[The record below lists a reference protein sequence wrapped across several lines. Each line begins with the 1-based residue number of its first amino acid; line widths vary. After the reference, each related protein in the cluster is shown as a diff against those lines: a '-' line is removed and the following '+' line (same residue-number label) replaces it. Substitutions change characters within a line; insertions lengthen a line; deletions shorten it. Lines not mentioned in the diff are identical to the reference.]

1 MITSTR
7 RLHSVNVTLCNK
19 IKTKVTHCNNK
30 RENQRIR
37 RKLAHFVGC
46 QTLELAVFD
55 TSAVKLDGAL
65 IGRIYLM
72 KFTAIA
78 AISSIALSSATSAIA
93 GPEAEVLHWW
103 TSGGEAK
110 SVAVLQ
116 KEFADNGGT
125 WTDMPVAGGGGDAAM
140 AALRA
145 RVLSGNAPTAVQ
157 LKGPAIQEWYEEGVL
172 ADISSVAEAQGWSAV
187 LPASIAGHMKCEG
200 SWCAAPVN
208 VHRVDWIWA
217 NASVLEANGID
228 MPSTWDEFNAAA
240 EKLQAAG
247 IIPLAHGGQAWQ
259 DATVFEAVALG
270 ILGANG
276 FHKAFVE
283 LDEETLTSDAMVA
296 VFDQMRKMRGYVDP
310 NFSGRDWNLATAMVM
325 NGEAAFQIMGDW
337 AKGEFMAAGKV
348 PGEDFLC
355 LSTPGEGFLYNVDS
369 FAMFA
374 VDGEDKTQGQNLL
387 AELIVGQ
394 NFQKVFNLNK
404 GSIPARTDV
413 ALDEFDT
420 CAHISAAD
428 MSASSLSG
436 SLLPSYAHGMA
447 LRGAQSGAITD
458 VVTAHFNSDMSSA
471 EAVAQLAKAVANS
484 Y

>member
-1 MITSTR
+1 MK
-7 RLHSVNVTLCNK
+7 SV
-19 IKTKVTHCNNK
+19 
-30 RENQRIR
+30 
-37 RKLAHFVGC
+37 FFG
-46 QTLELAVFD
+46 AVSA
-55 TSAVKLDGAL
+55 TALIASAVHAE
-65 IGRIYLM
+65 
-72 KFTAIA
+72 
-78 AISSIALSSATSAIA
+78 
-93 GPEAEVLHWW
+93 PQAEVLHWW

-116 KEFADNGGT
+116 EEFAAKGGT

-140 AALRA
+140 TALRA

-172 ADISSVAEAQGWSAV
+172 ADISAVAEAQGWADV

-200 SWCAAPVN
+200 NWCAAPVN

-217 NASVLEANGID
+217 NADVLEANGID
-228 MPSTWDEFNAAA
+228 MPTTWDEFNAAA

-247 IIPLAHGGQAWQ
+247 VIPLAHGGQAWQ

-270 ILGANG
+270 ILGPDG
-276 FHKAFVE
+276 FRKAFVD
-283 LDEETLTSDAMVA
+283 LDMDTLKSDEMKA
-296 VFDQMRKMRGYVDP
+296 VFDQMRTMRGYVDE

-355 LSTPGEGFLYNVDS
+355 ASVPGDGFLYNVDS
-369 FAMFA
+369 FAMFD
-374 VDGEDKTQGQNLL
+374 VDGDDKKAGQDLL

-413 ALDEFDT
+413 SLEEFDS
-420 CAHISAAD
+420 CAHLSAKD
-428 MSASSLSG
+428 MSESSDNG

-458 VVTAHFNSDMSSA
+458 VVTAHFNSDMSSD
-471 EAVAQLAKAVANS
+471 EAVNMLADAVANS
-484 Y
+484 M

>member
-1 MITSTR
+1 MKAYVTGAVSALSMI
-7 RLHSVNVTLCNK
+7 V
-19 IKTKVTHCNNK
+19 
-30 RENQRIR
+30 
-37 RKLAHFVGC
+37 A
-46 QTLELAVFD
+46 
-55 TSAVKLDGAL
+55 TSAVAEP
-65 IGRIYLM
+65 
-72 KFTAIA
+72 T
-78 AISSIALSSATSAIA
+78 
-93 GPEAEVLHWW
+93 AEVLHYW

-116 KEFADNGGT
+116 KEFADKGGS

-140 AALRA
+140 TALRA

-172 ADISSVAEAQGWSAV
+172 ADISDVAEANNWDAV

-200 SWCAAPVN
+200 TWCAAPVN

-217 NASVLEANGID
+217 NTEVLSANGIE
-228 MPSTWDEFNAAA
+228 MPTTWEEFNAAA
-240 EKLQAAG
+240 EKLQEAG

-270 ILGANG
+270 ILGPEG
-276 FHKAFVE
+276 YRKAFVE
-283 LDEETLTSDAMVA
+283 LDKETLTSDAMIA
-296 VFDQMRKMRGYVDP
+296 VFDQMRIMRGFVDS
-310 NFSGRDWNLATAMVM
+310 NFSGRDWNLATSMVM

-355 LSTPGEGFLYNVDS
+355 ASAPGEGFLYNVDS
-369 FAMFA
+369 FAMFD
-374 VDGEDKTQGQNLL
+374 VDGEDKKAGQQLL
-387 AELIVGQ
+387 AELVVGQ

-413 ALDEFDT
+413 TLDEFDD
-420 CAHISAAD
+420 CARLSADD
-428 MSASSLSG
+428 MQASSDG
-436 SLLPSYAHGMA
+436 DALLPSYAHGMA
-447 LRGAQSGAITD
+447 LRGAQAGAITD

-471 EAVAQLAKAVANS
+471 DAVQMLADGIANS
-484 Y
+484 M

>member
-1 MITSTR
+1 
-7 RLHSVNVTLCNK
+7 
-19 IKTKVTHCNNK
+19 
-30 RENQRIR
+30 
-37 RKLAHFVGC
+37 
-46 QTLELAVFD
+46 
-55 TSAVKLDGAL
+55 
-65 IGRIYLM
+65 M
-72 KFTAIA
+72 KYTAFA
-78 AISSIALSSATSAIA
+78 AISAIALVA
-93 GPEAEVLHWW
+93 GGVAVAEPQAEVLHWW

-116 KEFADNGGT
+116 EEFASNGGS

-140 AALRA
+140 TALRA
-145 RVLSGNAPTAVQ
+145 RVLSGNPPTAVQ

-172 ADISSVAEAQGWSAV
+172 ADISGVAEAENWAAV
-187 LPASIAGHMKCEG
+187 LPESIANHMKCDG
-200 SWCAAPVN
+200 AWCAAPVN

-217 NASVLEANGID
+217 NADVLEANGIA
-228 MPSTWDEFNAAA
+228 MPTTWDEFNAAA
-240 EKLQAAG
+240 QTLQAAG

-270 ILGANG
+270 ILGAEG

-283 LDEETLTSDAMVA
+283 LDEATLTSDAMKA
-296 VFDQMRKMRGYVDP
+296 VFDQMRTMRGFVDS

-355 LSTPGEGFLYNVDS
+355 ASTPGDGFLYNVDS
-369 FAMFA
+369 FAMFK
-374 VDGEDKTQGQNLL
+374 VEGDDKVAGQELL
-387 AELIVGQ
+387 AKLIVGPS
-394 NFQKVFNLNK
+394 FQEVFNLNK

-413 ALDEFDT
+413 ALDKFDS
-420 CAHISAAD
+420 CALLSAND
-428 MSASSLSG
+428 MAASSANG

-447 LRGAQSGAITD
+447 LRGAQAGAITD
-458 VVTAHFNSDMSSA
+458 VVTAHFNSDMSSE
-471 EAVAQLAKAVANS
+471 EAVAQLAQAVANS

>member
-1 MITSTR
+1 MKNIALATAST
-7 RLHSVNVTLCNK
+7 
-19 IKTKVTHCNNK
+19 
-30 RENQRIR
+30 
-37 RKLAHFVGC
+37 
-46 QTLELAVFD
+46 LAVM
-55 TSAVKLDGAL
+55 AG
-65 IGRIYLM
+65 
-72 KFTAIA
+72 
-78 AISSIALSSATSAIA
+78 SSVFA
-93 GPEAEVLHWW
+93 GPQAEVLHWW

-116 KEFADNGGT
+116 EEFASNGGT

-140 AALRA
+140 TALRA

-172 ADISSVAEAQGWSAV
+172 ADISSVAEAEGWAEV
-187 LPASIAGHMKCEG
+187 LPASIAGHMMCEG
-200 SWCAAPVN
+200 AWCAAPVN

-217 NASVLEANGID
+217 NADVLAANGIE
-228 MPSTWDEFNAAA
+228 MPTTWDEFNAAA

-247 IIPLAHGGQAWQ
+247 VVPLAHGGQAWQ
-259 DATVFEAVALG
+259 DATVFETVVLG
-270 ILGANG
+270 IGG
-276 FHKAFVE
+276 PEFFQKALVD
-283 LDEETLTSDAMVA
+283 LDPDALTSDTMVQ
-296 VFDQMRKMRGYVDP
+296 VFDQMRTLRGYVDE

-337 AKGEFMAAGKV
+337 AKGEFLAAGKK

-355 LSTPGEGFLYNVDS
+355 ASTPGDGYLYNVDS
-369 FAMFA
+369 FAMFD
-374 VDGEDKTQGQNLL
+374 VDGGDKKAGQDLL
-387 AELIVGQ
+387 AKLIVAP

-413 ALDEFDT
+413 ALDDFDI
-420 CAHISAAD
+420 CANLSAED
-428 MSASSLSG
+428 MGATSDAG

-471 EAVAQLAKAVANS
+471 DAVQQLADAVANS

>member
-1 MITSTR
+1 MQ
-7 RLHSVNVTLCNK
+7 LHSSRWATFWEEIMTLK
-19 IKTKVTHCNNK
+19 SA
-30 RENQRIR
+30 
-37 RKLAHFVGC
+37 LAA
-46 QTLELAVFD
+46 TAAV
-55 TSAVKLDGAL
+55 
-65 IGRIYLM
+65 
-72 KFTAIA
+72 
-78 AISSIALSSATSAIA
+78 SIISATAGFA

-116 KEFADNGGT
+116 EEFASKGGT

-140 AALRA
+140 TALRA

-172 ADISSVAEAQGWSAV
+172 ADISSVAQANGWADV

-200 SWCAAPVN
+200 TWCAAPVN
-208 VHRVDWIWA
+208 VHRIDWIWA
-217 NASVLEANGID
+217 NAAILEANGIA
-228 MPSTWDEFNAAA
+228 MPSTWAEFNAAA

-247 IIPLAHGGQAWQ
+247 ITPLAHGGQAWQ

-270 ILGANG
+270 VGGAE
-276 FHKAFVE
+276 FFQKAFVE
-283 LDEETLTSDAMVA
+283 LDEATLTSDTMKA
-296 VFDQMRKMRGYVDP
+296 VFDQMRTMRGFVDS

-337 AKGEFMAAGKV
+337 AKGEFLAAGKQ
-348 PGEDFLC
+348 PGKDFLC
-355 LSTPGEGFLYNVDS
+355 ASTPGEGFLYNVDS
-369 FAMFA
+369 FAMFDVA
-374 VDGEDKTQGQNLL
+374 GDDKTAGQLLL
-387 AELIVGQ
+387 AELIVGK

-413 ALDEFDT
+413 ALDEFDS
-420 CAHISAAD
+420 CAHTSAKDMAD
-428 MSASSLSG
+428 SNAGG

-458 VVTAHFNSDMSSA
+458 VVTSHFNSDMSSDD
-471 EAVAQLAKAVANS
+471 AVQMLLQAVQNS
-484 Y
+484 M

>member
-1 MITSTR
+1 M
-7 RLHSVNVTLCNK
+7 TLK
-19 IKTKVTHCNNK
+19 SA
-30 RENQRIR
+30 
-37 RKLAHFVGC
+37 LAASA
-46 QTLELAVFD
+46 AV
-55 TSAVKLDGAL
+55 
-65 IGRIYLM
+65 
-72 KFTAIA
+72 
-78 AISSIALSSATSAIA
+78 SIISATAGFA

-116 KEFADNGGT
+116 EEFASKGGT

-140 AALRA
+140 TALRA

-172 ADISSVAEAQGWSAV
+172 ADISSVAQANGWADV

-200 SWCAAPVN
+200 TWCAAPVN
-208 VHRVDWIWA
+208 VHRIDWIWA
-217 NASVLEANGID
+217 NAAILEANGIA
-228 MPSTWDEFNAAA
+228 MPSTWAEFNAAA

-247 IIPLAHGGQAWQ
+247 ITPLAHGGQAWQ

-270 ILGANG
+270 VGGAE
-276 FHKAFVE
+276 FFQKAFVE
-283 LDEETLTSDAMVA
+283 LDEATLTSDTMKA
-296 VFDQMRKMRGYVDP
+296 VFDQMRTMRGFVDS

-337 AKGEFMAAGKV
+337 AKGEFLAAGKE
-348 PGEDFLC
+348 PGRDFLC
-355 LSTPGEGFLYNVDS
+355 ASTPGEGFLYNVDS
-369 FAMFA
+369 FAMFDVA
-374 VDGEDKTQGQNLL
+374 GDDKTAGQLLL
-387 AELIVGQ
+387 AELIVGK

-413 ALDEFDT
+413 ALDEFDS
-420 CAHISAAD
+420 CAHTSAKDMAD
-428 MSASSLSG
+428 SNAGG

-458 VVTAHFNSDMSSA
+458 VVTSHFNSDMSSDD
-471 EAVAQLAKAVANS
+471 AVQMLLQAVQNS
-484 Y
+484 M

>member
-1 MITSTR
+1 M
-7 RLHSVNVTLCNK
+7 TLK
-19 IKTKVTHCNNK
+19 SA
-30 RENQRIR
+30 
-37 RKLAHFVGC
+37 LAASA
-46 QTLELAVFD
+46 AV
-55 TSAVKLDGAL
+55 
-65 IGRIYLM
+65 
-72 KFTAIA
+72 
-78 AISSIALSSATSAIA
+78 SIISATAGFA

-116 KEFADNGGT
+116 EEFASKGGT

-140 AALRA
+140 TALRA

-172 ADISSVAEAQGWSAV
+172 ADISSVAQANGWADV

-200 SWCAAPVN
+200 TWCAAPVN
-208 VHRVDWIWA
+208 VHRIDWIWA
-217 NASVLEANGID
+217 NAAILEANGIA
-228 MPSTWDEFNAAA
+228 MPTTWAEFNAAA

-247 IIPLAHGGQAWQ
+247 ITPLAHGGQAWQ

-270 ILGANG
+270 VGGAE
-276 FHKAFVE
+276 FFQKAFVE
-283 LDEETLTSDAMVA
+283 LDEATLTSDTMKS
-296 VFDQMRKMRGYVDP
+296 VFDQMRTMRGFVDS

-337 AKGEFMAAGKV
+337 AKGEFLAAGKE
-348 PGEDFLC
+348 PGKDFLC
-355 LSTPGEGFLYNVDS
+355 ASTPGEGFLYNVDS
-369 FAMFA
+369 FAMFDVA
-374 VDGEDKTQGQNLL
+374 GDDKTAGQLLL
-387 AELIVGQ
+387 AELIVGK

-413 ALDEFDT
+413 ALDEFDS
-420 CAHISAAD
+420 CAHTSAKDMAD
-428 MSASSLSG
+428 SNAGG

-458 VVTAHFNSDMSSA
+458 VVTSHFNSDMSSDD
-471 EAVAQLAKAVANS
+471 AVQMLLQAVQNS
-484 Y
+484 M

>member
-1 MITSTR
+1 M
-7 RLHSVNVTLCNK
+7 TLK
-19 IKTKVTHCNNK
+19 SA
-30 RENQRIR
+30 
-37 RKLAHFVGC
+37 LAA
-46 QTLELAVFD
+46 TAAV
-55 TSAVKLDGAL
+55 
-65 IGRIYLM
+65 
-72 KFTAIA
+72 
-78 AISSIALSSATSAIA
+78 SIISATAGFA

-116 KEFADNGGT
+116 EEFASKGGT

-140 AALRA
+140 TALRA

-172 ADISSVAEAQGWSAV
+172 ADISSVAQANGWADV

-200 SWCAAPVN
+200 TWCAAPVN
-208 VHRVDWIWA
+208 VHRIDWIWA
-217 NASVLEANGID
+217 NAAILEANGIA
-228 MPSTWDEFNAAA
+228 MPSTWAEFNAAA

-247 IIPLAHGGQAWQ
+247 ITPLAHGGQAWQ

-270 ILGANG
+270 VGGAE
-276 FHKAFVE
+276 FFQKAFVE
-283 LDEETLTSDAMVA
+283 LDEATLTSDTMKA
-296 VFDQMRKMRGYVDP
+296 VFDQMRTMRGFVDS

-337 AKGEFMAAGKV
+337 AKGEFLAAGKQ
-348 PGEDFLC
+348 PGKDFLC
-355 LSTPGEGFLYNVDS
+355 ASTPGEGFLYNVDS
-369 FAMFA
+369 FAMFDVA
-374 VDGEDKTQGQNLL
+374 GEDETAGQLLL
-387 AELIVGQ
+387 AELIVGK

-413 ALDEFDT
+413 ALDEFDS
-420 CAHISAAD
+420 CAHTSAKD
-428 MSASSLSG
+428 MAYSNAGG

-458 VVTAHFNSDMSSA
+458 VVTSHFNSDMSSDD
-471 EAVAQLAKAVANS
+471 AVQMLLQAVQNS
-484 Y
+484 M